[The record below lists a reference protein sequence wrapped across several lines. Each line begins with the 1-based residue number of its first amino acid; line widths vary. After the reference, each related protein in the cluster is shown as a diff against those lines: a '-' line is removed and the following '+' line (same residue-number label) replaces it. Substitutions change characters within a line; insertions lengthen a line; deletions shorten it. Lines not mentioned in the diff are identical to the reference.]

1 MCFLLLGQS
10 NSRFGLPTTWP
21 GSVFEMGTM
30 VELAKNWQCKSWW
43 PTKRECSDQAIS
55 SAWDSLDRQQ
65 NAVDQ
70 WWRWSNSN

>member
-1 MCFLLLGQS
+1 LVRAIHVLACPQLGQAQ
-10 NSRFGLPTTWP
+10 FL
-21 GSVFEMGTM
+21 SVDGGTGQKLAVQVM
-30 VELAKNWQCKSWW
+30 VAPQNVN
-43 PTKRECSDQAIS
+43 RSDQAIS